1 VAVTSQMCIH
11 DFVHVTVFLLT
22 FTYKSY
28 VLYCLYCI
36 WLPFVGCLT
45 NQWLTDWCKSFLMF

>member
-1 VAVTSQMCIH
+1 MQACYTTLQFYMYANVAVTSQMCIH

-36 WLPFVGCLT
+36 WLPFVGCL
-45 NQWLTDWCKSFLMF
+45 